1 MFKAPIQKR
10 LEKYV
15 TQYFAAHAE
24 VKLVV
29 VTGSVGKTST
39 KRAIATILSEQYR
52 VRMHEGNHNAS
63 LSAPLG
69 ILGVEYPANIRNPF
83 QWVAV
88 FNACKKRIKDATDV
102 DVIVQELGTDN
113 PGDIPAFGRYLKPDL
128 AIVTAVTPE
137 HMEFFKTLDA
147 VATEELS
154 VSVFSKYTLINSDDI
169 DSRYAMLETNPN
181 FSTYGVS
188 TLAEHRLEPGDFLGE
203 NGYRAKVYAPE
214 FPEPFEVD
222 AHVIGE
228 HSLRPIMGAISVAG
242 LLGMTPADI
251 AKGVAACRPVSGRMQ
266 LLKGIGDV
274 TIIDDTYNSSPA
286 AASAALRTL
295 YELFANAPQRIA
307 VLGDMRELGAE
318 SPAAHEALGDQ
329 CDGSLLSWVV
339 TVGPDT
345 EKYLVPAARARGC
358 QVKVCKNALEA
369 GEFVRSISEPGGVVL
384 VKGSQNTIYLE
395 ECVKILCEITDHD
408 KLVRQS
414 ASWLATKQ
422 RYFDKFAA

>member
-1 MFKAPIQKR
+1 MFKAQIQKR

-15 TQYFAAHAE
+15 TRYFAAHPE
-24 VKLVV
+24 VKLIV

-39 KRAIATILSEQYR
+39 KRATATVLSQQYR
-52 VRMHEGNHNAS
+52 VRMHEGNHNTA

-69 ILGVEYPANIRNPF
+69 ILGVDYPENIRNPLD
-83 QWVAV
+83 WMAV
-88 FNACKKRIKDATDV
+88 FKACKARVNSATDV
-102 DVIVQELGTDN
+102 DMIVQELGTDN
-113 PGDIPAFGRYLKPDL
+113 PGDIPSFGRYLVPDL
-128 AIVTAVTPE
+128 AVVTAVTPE

-147 VATEELS
+147 VATEEMS
-154 VSVFSKYTLINSDDI
+154 VEVYAKYTLINSDDI

-188 TLAEHRLEPGDFLGE
+188 TLAEHRLEPGDFSVAG
-203 NGYRAKVYAPE
+203 GYHAKVYAPE

-222 AHVIGE
+222 AHVVGE

-242 LLGMTPADI
+242 ILGMTPADI
-251 AKGVAACRPVSGRMQ
+251 AKGVAECRPVSGRMQ
-266 LLKGIGDV
+266 LLTGLGDT

-295 YELFANAPQRIA
+295 YDLFSNAPQRIA

-318 SPAAHEALGDQ
+318 SPAAHETLGSL

-339 TVGPDT
+339 TVGPDM
-345 EKYLVPAARARGC
+345 EKYLAPAARARGC
-358 QVKVCKNALEA
+358 QVKVCRNALEA
-369 GEFVRSISEPGGVVL
+369 GEFVRSVSEAGAAIL

-395 ECVKILCEITDHD
+395 ECVKILCELTEHE

-414 ASWLATKQ
+414 PAWIATKQ
-422 RYFDKFAA
+422 KYFDTF